1 MNQTQKVQVKVN
13 KNLAEEFSILK
24 QKEEVFEG
32 GLERINTMEIFMQ
45 HEFMKMRDE
54 LELRKSVMNAS
65 QKDLSDSKS
74 NTNMHNGLGNN
85 SNVSNNLNPN
95 MLANSNNRYYTI
107 YPFLFLSIKKQK
119 IKRSLIT
126 SSNYQ
131 IN

>member
-1 MNQTQKVQVKVN
+1 
-13 KNLAEEFSILK
+13 
-24 QKEEVFEG
+24 
-32 GLERINTMEIFMQ
+32 MQ

-95 MLANSNNRYYTI
+95 MLANSNNRSKEA
-107 YPFLFLSIKKQK
+107 LSPVQITKSTDIKTYFNSKLNSNENNDGMSDKYSTGKYKGHPNNHSQNHQNNQNV
-119 IKRSLIT
+119 INPN
-126 SSNYQ
+126 SSVKSN
-131 IN
+131 